1 MQYLNILFFLILS
14 YWGLKFLF
22 SSQRIV
28 SHPFDKKQ
36 KLLFEGPE
44 LYLVLMMSTGLLS
57 LAAPIGLDL
66 SAIRLLALE
75 IFCIIGLSRVRH
87 KPIWTATSIF
97 YVLLII
103 WMCIGLFYTSSISF
117 GIRVILKFIYAFLV
131 ILFTSAVVR
140 DGEVFLKSA
149 FGARWMAIITI
160 ILNFTHI
167 SRLFPGTIWYSTAL
181 AINYIVMCV
190 FSLAMYYYGGKKR
203 KDLYLTLLF
212 MIPCVVWVFRTSIM
226 GTALAIMV
234 FMFFKYRL
242 RSLPFIGGILV
253 LFIVAIFTIPSVKN
267 KMFRGENK
275 TLTEFQEGKVSM
287 DDIDSNGRFAM
298 WEWSLDTYYKGREN
312 IGSGT
317 GNLQRAFYALE
328 HGYGT
333 IKIVH
338 NDYVQILC
346 DNGLIGLILFAGAF
360 LSLIIH
366 SFIVFQKRRY
376 PWYIK
381 VCAITAGASATGI
394 LLTMYTD
401 NVINYTMATISYP
414 CAFYGMMLGLEKGYK
429 QKQALNSN
437 RQSLNEIS
445 AESRDFSVKCKV

>member
-14 YWGLKFLF
+14 YWGFKFLLT
-22 SSQRIV
+22 SQKSV
-28 SHPFDKKQ
+28 THPLNKKQ
-36 KLLFEGPE
+36 KLLFNGPE

-57 LAAPIGLDL
+57 LSAPIGLDL
-66 SAIRLLALE
+66 SAIRLLLLE
-75 IFCIIGLSRVRH
+75 VFCIIGLSRAHH
-87 KPIWTATSIF
+87 KPIWSATSIF
-97 YVLLII
+97 YILFII
-103 WMCIGLFYTSSISF
+103 WMCVGLFYTSSISF

-140 DGEVFLKSA
+140 DGEVFLKAS
-149 FGARWMAIITI
+149 FGARWMAILTI
-160 ILNFTHI
+160 ILTFTGLYLI
-167 SRLFPGTIWYSTAL
+167 LPGTIWYATAL
-181 AINYIVMCV
+181 AINYIAMSI

-203 KDLYLTLLF
+203 KDLYLTILF
-212 MIPCVVWVFRTSIM
+212 MIPCVLWVFRTSIM
-226 GTALAIMV
+226 GTAFAIMV
-234 FMFFKYRL
+234 FMFFRYKL
-242 RSLPFIGGILV
+242 KSLPFIGGILI
-253 LFIVAIFTIPSVKN
+253 LFIVAIFAIPSVKN
-267 KMFRGENK
+267 KMFRGEDK
-275 TLTEFQEGKVSM
+275 TLTEFQEGKISM

-298 WEWSLDTYYKGREN
+298 WEWSFDTYYKGREN

-328 HGYGT
+328 HGYGS

-346 DNGLIGLILFAGAF
+346 DNGLIGLILFAGSF
-360 LSLIIH
+360 LCLIIH

-381 VCAITAGASATGI
+381 VCAITAGASAAGV

-429 QKQALNSN
+429 E
-437 RQSLNEIS
+437 RM
-445 AESRDFSVKCKV
+445 CKV

>member
-1 MQYLNILFFLILS
+1 MLT
-14 YWGLKFLF
+14 
-22 SSQRIV
+22 SQKSV
-28 SHPFDKKQ
+28 THPLYKKQ
-36 KLLFEGPE
+36 KLLFNGPE
-44 LYLVLMMSTGLLS
+44 LYLVLMMGTGLLS

-66 SAIRLLALE
+66 SAIRLLLLE
-75 IFCIIGLSRVRH
+75 VFCIIGLSRAHH
-87 KPIWTATSIF
+87 KPIWSATSIF
-97 YVLLII
+97 YILFII
-103 WMCIGLFYTSSISF
+103 WMCVGLFYTSSTVF
-117 GIRVILKFIYAFLV
+117 GIRVILKIIYAFLV

-149 FGARWMAIITI
+149 FAARLMAIVTI
-160 ILNFTHI
+160 FFAFTHLN
-167 SRLFPGTIWYSTAL
+167 RLFPGTIWYATAL

-212 MIPCVVWVFRTSIM
+212 MVPCIVWVFRTSIM

-234 FMFFKYRL
+234 FMFFKYKL

-253 LFIVAIFTIPSVKN
+253 LFIVAVFTIPSVKE
-267 KMFRGENK
+267 KMFRGEDK
-275 TLTEFQEGKVSM
+275 TLTEFQEGKISM

-298 WEWSLDTYYKGREN
+298 WEWSFDTYYEGREA

-328 HGYGT
+328 HGIGS

-346 DNGLIGLILFAGAF
+346 DNGLIGLILFAGSF
-360 LSLIIH
+360 LCLIIH

-381 VCAITAGASATGI
+381 VCAITAGASMAGI

-414 CAFYGMMLGLEKGYK
+414 CAFYGMMLGLEKGFK
-429 QKQALNSN
+429 
-437 RQSLNEIS
+437 
-445 AESRDFSVKCKV
+445 ESMCKV

>member
-1 MQYLNILFFLILS
+1 MQYINLLFFVILS
-14 YWGLKFLF
+14 YWGLKFLLTT
-22 SSQRIV
+22 QRSV
-28 SHPFDKKQ
+28 AHPLYKKQ
-36 KLLFEGPE
+36 RLLFEGPE
-44 LYLVLMMSTGLLS
+44 LYLVLMLGTGLLS
-57 LAAPIGLDL
+57 LSAPIGLDL
-66 SAIRLLALE
+66 SAIRLLLLE
-75 IFCIIGLSRVRH
+75 VFCIIGLYRTRH
-87 KPIWTATSIF
+87 KAIWSATSIF

-103 WMCIGLFYTSSISF
+103 WMCVGLLYTSSASF
-117 GIRVILKFIYAFLV
+117 GIRVILKFIYGLLV

-149 FGARWMAIITI
+149 FAARWMASVTI
-160 ILNFTHI
+160 FLTFTHFNL
-167 SRLFPGTIWYSTAL
+167 LFPGTIWYATAL

-212 MIPCVVWVFRTSIM
+212 MILCVVWVFRTSIM

-234 FMFFKYRL
+234 FMFFKYKL
-242 RSLPFIGGILV
+242 RSLPFISGVII
-253 LFIVAIFTIPSVKN
+253 LFIVAIFTIPSIKN
-267 KMFRGENK
+267 KMFDGQDK
-275 TLTEFQEGKVSM
+275 TLTEFQEGKISM

-298 WEWSLDTYYKGREN
+298 WEWSLDTYYKGHEN

-328 HGYGT
+328 HGIGK

-346 DNGLIGLILFAGAF
+346 DNGLIGLILFAATYIC
-360 LSLIIH
+360 LIIH
-366 SFIVFQKRRY
+366 SFIVFQRRRY

-381 VCAITAGASATGI
+381 VCAITAGASAAGV

-401 NVINYTMATISYP
+401 NVINYSMATISYP

-429 QKQALNSN
+429 E
-437 RQSLNEIS
+437 SLCRDIS
-445 AESRDFSVKCKV
+445 SKV

>member
-1 MQYLNILFFLILS
+1 MQYINILFFLILS
-14 YWGLKFLF
+14 YWGFKFLLT
-22 SSQRIV
+22 SQKSV
-28 SHPFDKKQ
+28 THPLNKKQ
-36 KLLFEGPE
+36 KLLFNGPE

-66 SAIRLLALE
+66 SAIRLLLLE
-75 IFCIIGLSRVRH
+75 IFCIIGLLRSRH
-87 KPIWTATSIF
+87 KPIWSATSVF
-97 YVLLII
+97 YLLLIL
-103 WMCIGLFYTSSISF
+103 WMCIGLFYTSSTIF
-117 GIRVILKFIYAFLV
+117 GIRVILKFIYAFLL

-140 DGEVFLKSA
+140 DGEVFLKAS

-160 ILNFTHI
+160 ILSFTHI

-203 KDLYLTLLF
+203 RDLYLTLLF
-212 MIPCVVWVFRTSIM
+212 MIPCIVWVFRTSIM

-234 FMFFKYRL
+234 FMFFKYKL

-253 LFIVAIFTIPSVKN
+253 LFIVAVFTIPSVKN
-267 KMFRGENK
+267 KMFRGEDK
-275 TLTEFQEGKVSM
+275 SLTEFRDGKISM

-298 WEWSLDTYYKGREN
+298 WKWSFDTYYKGREN

-328 HGYGT
+328 HGIGS

-346 DNGLIGLILFAGAF
+346 DNGLIGLILFAGSF
-360 LSLIIH
+360 LCLIIH

-381 VCAITAGASATGI
+381 VCAITAGASAAGI

-414 CAFYGMMLGLEKGYK
+414 CAFYGMMLGLEKGFK
-429 QKQALNSN
+429 ERTTRNVERGAWNEERTSLIVN
-437 RQSLNEIS
+437 R
-445 AESRDFSVKCKV
+445 

>member
-1 MQYLNILFFLILS
+1 MQYLNILYFLILS
-14 YWGLKFLF
+14 YWGLKFLY
-22 SSQRIV
+22 SSQRIIT
-28 SHPFDKKQ
+28 HPLNKKQ

-57 LAAPIGLDL
+57 LSAPIGLDL

-75 IFCIIGLSRVRH
+75 IFCIIGLSKTRH
-87 KPIWTATSIF
+87 KPIWSATSIF
-97 YVLLII
+97 YLLFIV
-103 WMCIGLFYTSSISF
+103 WMCIGLFYTSSTVF
-117 GIRVILKFIYAFLV
+117 GIRVILKFLYAFLV

-160 ILNFTHI
+160 IFTFTGLYLI
-167 SRLFPGTIWYSTAL
+167 FKGTIWYATAL
-181 AINYIVMCV
+181 AINYIVICI
-190 FSLAMYYYGGKKR
+190 FSLAMYYYGDKKR
-203 KDLYLTLLF
+203 KDLYLALLF
-212 MIPCVVWVFRTSIM
+212 MIPCVLWVFRTSIM
-226 GTALAIMV
+226 GTALAIMI
-234 FMFFKYRL
+234 FMFFKYKL

-253 LFIVAIFTIPSVKN
+253 LFIVAIFTIPSLKN
-267 KMFRGENK
+267 KMFKDENR
-275 TLTEFQEGKVSM
+275 TLTEFREGKISM
-287 DDIDSNGRFAM
+287 DDIDSNGRFIM
-298 WEWSLDTYYKGREN
+298 WEWSLDNFYKGREMT
-312 IGSGT
+312 GSGT

-328 HGYGT
+328 HGIGG

-381 VCAITAGASATGI
+381 VCAITTGASAAGV

-429 QKQALNSN
+429 HKLIQK
-437 RQSLNEIS
+437 
-445 AESRDFSVKCKV
+445 